1 MKHTRPTTTLMTLL
15 TGPAFRCPSTRS
27 SRSLSVSCVS
37 STSSTYCSLWQGI
50 RSSDEMRIH
59 VHLYHHQDDILD
71 FLRGMEK
78 RIMASLDETLAAV
91 TAEKTADDSI
101 VALLAGI
108 KAQLAAALANAT
120 LSPADQAKVDAI
132 FAAATAN
139 ASEITAAIA
148 AP

>member
-1 MKHTRPTTTLMTLL
+1 MRFHVYVHSFP
-15 TGPAFRCPSTRS
+15 
-27 SRSLSVSCVS
+27 
-37 STSSTYCSLWQGI
+37 I
-50 RSSDEMRIH
+50 EDEK
-59 VHLYHHQDDILD
+59 LDLIL
-71 FLRGMEK
+71 EK
-78 RIMASLDETLAAV
+78 LEKIMASLDETLAAV

-139 ASEITAAIA
+139 ASEINAAIA

>member
-1 MKHTRPTTTLMTLL
+1 
-15 TGPAFRCPSTRS
+15 
-27 SRSLSVSCVS
+27 
-37 STSSTYCSLWQGI
+37 
-50 RSSDEMRIH
+50 
-59 VHLYHHQDDILD
+59 
-71 FLRGMEK
+71 
-78 RIMASLDETLAAV
+78 MASLDETLAAV

-132 FAAATAN
+132 FAAATAS
-139 ASEITAAIA
+139 ASEINTAIA

>member
-1 MKHTRPTTTLMTLL
+1 
-15 TGPAFRCPSTRS
+15 
-27 SRSLSVSCVS
+27 
-37 STSSTYCSLWQGI
+37 
-50 RSSDEMRIH
+50 MRIH

-91 TAEKTADDSI
+91 TAEKTAVDSI

-108 KAQLAAALANAT
+108 KAQLAVALANAT

>member
-1 MKHTRPTTTLMTLL
+1 
-15 TGPAFRCPSTRS
+15 
-27 SRSLSVSCVS
+27 
-37 STSSTYCSLWQGI
+37 
-50 RSSDEMRIH
+50 MRIH

-132 FAAATAN
+132 FAAATAS
-139 ASEITAAIA
+139 ASEINTAIA

>member
-1 MKHTRPTTTLMTLL
+1 MRFHVYVHQFP
-15 TGPAFRCPSTRS
+15 
-27 SRSLSVSCVS
+27 
-37 STSSTYCSLWQGI
+37 I
-50 RSSDEMRIH
+50 EDEK
-59 VHLYHHQDDILD
+59 LDLIL
-71 FLRGMEK
+71 EK
-78 RIMASLDETLAAV
+78 LEKIMASLDETLAAV

>member
-1 MKHTRPTTTLMTLL
+1 
-15 TGPAFRCPSTRS
+15 
-27 SRSLSVSCVS
+27 
-37 STSSTYCSLWQGI
+37 
-50 RSSDEMRIH
+50 MRIH

-91 TAEKTADDSI
+91 TAEKTAVDSI

>member
-1 MKHTRPTTTLMTLL
+1 
-15 TGPAFRCPSTRS
+15 
-27 SRSLSVSCVS
+27 
-37 STSSTYCSLWQGI
+37 
-50 RSSDEMRIH
+50 MRIH